1 MQRCRVALGTFVRH
15 KSDGCRVWR
24 LGFPSG
30 KSGELLLIANYA
42 SLTLEEVADSGMQ
55 LMAMFFQQQ
64 RVGTPTNHRNLLGL
78 GMSETLK

>member
-15 KSDGCRVWR
+15 KSHGCRVWR

-55 LMAMFFQQQ
+55 LMAMFFQQ
-64 RVGTPTNHRNLLGL
+64 
-78 GMSETLK
+78 